1 MRIVIEGCDGTG
13 KTSVAKILADH
24 YGCDVVHMTG
34 DDPKD
39 FDFYW
44 QSLRKNNVVYDRNVL
59 GELVYPYVF
68 DRKKHL
74 KDEQSD
80 GVISFYKHKGVHFF
94 VLTANEGICKARL
107 MMRGNEDQRILSN
120 IPYILAKFKALA
132 FEYNI
137 PEIDTSQ
144 RSADRVAKEIIKVIE
159 EKENKK

>member
-13 KTSVAKILADH
+13 KTSVAKILAKQ

-39 FDFYW
+39 HEFYW
-44 QSLRKNNVVYDRNVL
+44 QSLRKQNVIYDRNVL

-68 DRKKHL
+68 DRGKCL
-74 KDEQSD
+74 TNAEADNA
-80 GVISFYKHKGVHFF
+80 ISFYKQRGVYFF

-144 RSADRVAKEIIKVIE
+144 RSTSSVAKEIIKIIE
-159 EKENKK
+159 ESENKK